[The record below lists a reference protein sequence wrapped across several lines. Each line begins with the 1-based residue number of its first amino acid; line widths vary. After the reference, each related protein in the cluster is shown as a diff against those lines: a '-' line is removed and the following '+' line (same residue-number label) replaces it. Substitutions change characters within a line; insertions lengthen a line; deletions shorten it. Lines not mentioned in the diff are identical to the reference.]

1 MCLPELNLEAEALFP
16 RNKDR
21 EVVVDGRVNKD
32 FWESFI
38 RQRVAFSARALV
50 QVQKHFLE

>member
-21 EVVVDGRVNKD
+21 EVVVDGRVNKV